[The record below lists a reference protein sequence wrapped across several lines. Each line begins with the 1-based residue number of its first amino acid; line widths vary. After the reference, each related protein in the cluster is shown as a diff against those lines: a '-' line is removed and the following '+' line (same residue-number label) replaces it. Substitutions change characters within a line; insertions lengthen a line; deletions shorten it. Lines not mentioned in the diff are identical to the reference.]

1 MRKKILICTSR
12 FAESDN
18 KPLKL
23 LESQNFD
30 VIQNPYKRTLT
41 EDEVIHLANACSGII
56 SGSEPLNKRVLEALP
71 ELRCISRVGVGL
83 DNIDL
88 TIAEK
93 QGIRVKNT
101 PDAPTRAVAE
111 LTVSL
116 ILDLLRGISLHDREV
131 RKGLWNKKL
140 GLQLYNKNVGII
152 GLGRIGRTVAELLIG
167 LGAHVGGYDPYPDR
181 VWAEKNS
188 VELRD
193 FSDILEE
200 CDIITIH
207 IPYSNENAA
216 LIGEAEIK
224 KMKNGAFLLNLS
236 RGGIID
242 ETALYYSLKNNLL
255 AGAAVDTFETEPYHG
270 PLVELDSVIL
280 TPHMGSY
287 TRESRIAMELEAAGN
302 LIEALDDR
310 IDTL

>member
-12 FAESDN
+12 FAESDS
-18 KPLKL
+18 KPLEL
-23 LESQNFD
+23 LEKQNYD
-30 VIQNPYKRTLT
+30 IMLNPYKRTLT
-41 EDEVIHLANACSGII
+41 EEEVIHLGNACSGII

-88 TIAEK
+88 PIAEK

-101 PDAPTRAVAE
+101 PEAPTRAVAE

-116 ILDLLRGISLHDREV
+116 ILDLLRGISMHDREV

-140 GLQLYNKNVGII
+140 GYQLYNKNVGII
-152 GLGRIGRTVAELLIG
+152 GLGRIGRTVAELLTG
-167 LGAHVGGYDPYPDR
+167 LGAQVLGYDLYPNR
-181 VWAEKNS
+181 IWAERYS

-193 FSDILEE
+193 FSDILQES
-200 CDIITIH
+200 DIVTIH
-207 IPYSNENAA
+207 IPFSQKNAA
-216 LIGEAEIK
+216 LIGESEIK
-224 KMKNGAFLLNLS
+224 KMKKGAFLLNLS

-242 ETALYYSLKNNLL
+242 ETALYYSLKNNHL

-302 LIEALDDR
+302 LIEALNDSK
-310 IDTL
+310 DTI